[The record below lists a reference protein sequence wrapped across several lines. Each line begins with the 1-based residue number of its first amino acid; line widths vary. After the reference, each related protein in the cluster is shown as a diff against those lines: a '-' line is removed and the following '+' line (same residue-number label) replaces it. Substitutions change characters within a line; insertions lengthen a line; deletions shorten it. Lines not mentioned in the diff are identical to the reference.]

1 MALTDKECKAAQPGP
16 KSRKLTDGSGLY
28 LEVTPS
34 GGKYWKLKYRY
45 LGKEKKLTIGPYPI
59 ISLQEARFKREDAR
73 RQLIDGIDPGQIKL
87 EKKRQ
92 RLFDAQNTFK
102 AVAESWQDHNALKWS
117 ENHARTVR
125 RRLEQDVYPELGRKP
140 LADIKPPDIIH
151 MVKKIE
157 DREAYEMARRALQ
170 YVRQVYDYG
179 ICHAIVDR
187 NPVTHMRGILK
198 TAPKENF
205 AAIDIR
211 QLPELVGKLNR
222 NEARLFPQ
230 TLYAMKLLMLTFVR
244 TSELIKAR
252 WEEFDLE
259 NAMWVIPAARMKT
272 RRDHL
277 VPLSGTALSILR
289 DLKRLNGHR
298 PYVFPSK
305 TDPRNHMSN
314 NTILAALRR
323 MGYSGIMTGHGFRAL
338 AMTAIVERLGYPD
351 HIPDRQL
358 AHARKNQVMAAY
370 NRAEFLDQRR
380 RMMQDW
386 ADYLDTIERGGTVI
400 AGKFGTGS

>member
-1 MALTDKECKAAQPGP
+1 MTLTDKECKTAKPAP

-59 ISLQEARFKREDAR
+59 ISLQEARFKREDAK
-73 RQLIDGIDPGQIKL
+73 RQLIEGIDPGQVKL
-87 EKKRQ
+87 EEKRQ

-102 AVAESWQDHNALKWS
+102 AVAENWQDHNGLKWS

-125 RRLEQDVYPELGRKP
+125 RRLEQDVYPVLGRKP
-140 LADIKPPDIIH
+140 IADIKPPDIIF
-151 MVKKIE
+151 MVKRIE

-252 WEEFDLE
+252 WEEVDFE
-259 NAMWVIPAARMKT
+259 NAMWVIPAPRMKT

-277 VPLSGTALSILR
+277 VPLSNTSLSILR
-289 DLKRLNGHR
+289 ELKRLNGHR

-305 TDPRNHMSN
+305 TDPRSHMSN
-314 NTILAALRR
+314 NAILAALWR
-323 MGYSGIMTGHGFRAL
+323 MGYSGTMTGHGFRAL

-370 NRAEFLDQRR
+370 NRAEFLDQRCQ
-380 RMMQDW
+380 MMQDW
-386 ADYLDTIERGGTVI
+386 ADYLDTIGRGGTVI
-400 AGKFGTGS
+400 AGKFETNA